1 MAHMKRLGC
10 ILIVAT
16 LVLDLSACGGKTS
29 GSTAKIE
36 SQPYSANGV
45 SFDYP
50 KNWQTISSS
59 QLSVQATDWNY
70 LAIVS
75 DGTNGGSLA
84 AVIKLRPQDTVE
96 SAVSDA
102 KQFKNSDVQENA
114 VTVAGVPA
122 TQLVSTGS
130 TISGD
135 KVTSR
140 TIIFEKNGA
149 VYELNFATKTDKY
162 ESESPKFDLVM
173 KTLQL

>member
-1 MAHMKRLGC
+1 M
-10 ILIVAT
+10 
-16 LVLDLSACGGKTS
+16 
-29 GSTAKIE
+29 
-36 SQPYSANGV
+36 
-45 SFDYP
+45 
-50 KNWQTISSS
+50 
-59 QLSVQATDWNY
+59 
-70 LAIVS
+70 
-75 DGTNGGSLA
+75 
-84 AVIKLRPQDTVE
+84 
-96 SAVSDA
+96 
-102 KQFKNSDVQENA
+102 
-114 VTVAGVPA
+114 TVAGVPA